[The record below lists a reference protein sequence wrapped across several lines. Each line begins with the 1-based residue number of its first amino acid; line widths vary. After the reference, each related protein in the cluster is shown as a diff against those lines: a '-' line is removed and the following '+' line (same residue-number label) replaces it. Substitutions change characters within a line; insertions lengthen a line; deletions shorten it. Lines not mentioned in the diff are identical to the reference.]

1 MKPSVKKFLDIV
13 SFGLYN
19 IRINTDNSGEIIMA
33 DATAK
38 NYTDEM
44 VEQMV
49 AAYEDAPTLAT
60 VEALVEEFGK
70 PKRSIISKLSSLG
83 VYKAQPRNTTK
94 QGTPVVRKAD
104 IVAAIENQL
113 HSTLPSLAKASK
125 ADLAEMLAVIQRLNE
140 WTADVAENNER
151 LQRRVNKE
159 AVAAS

>member
-1 MKPSVKKFLDIV
+1 
-13 SFGLYN
+13 
-19 IRINTDNSGEIIMA
+19 MA
-33 DATAK
+33 DAAK

-44 VEQMV
+44 VEAMV

-104 IVAAIENQL
+104 IAAQIEAKIGGQFA
-113 HSTLPSLAKASK
+113 TLVKMSK
-125 ADLAEMLAVIQRLNE
+125 NDLAQLLLLIEG
-140 WTADVAENNER
+140 ADYNG
-151 LQRRVNKE
+151 
-159 AVAAS
+159 

>member
-1 MKPSVKKFLDIV
+1 MRPSVKKFLDNV

-19 IRINTDNSGEIIMA
+19 IRINKHNQGEKIMA

-44 VEQMV
+44 VEAMV

-60 VEALVEEFGK
+60 VDALVAEFGK

-94 QGTPVVRKAD
+94 QGQPVVRKSEL
-104 IVAAIENQL
+104 VAQIQASLGTNQL
-113 HSTLPSLAKASK
+113 DSLAKASK
-125 ADLAEMLAVIQRLNE
+125 ADLEALAELVQRAQF
-140 WTADVAENNER
+140 T
-151 LQRRVNKE
+151 
-159 AVAAS
+159 S